1 MAKILI
7 VDDSLVQRTIL
18 KIHLIK
24 EGHSVIAETGKGQ
37 NVLKLYNDTK
47 PDIVLLDIVMPDANG
62 IAILDQL
69 MNEDPNAKVIMCSA
83 TAIQNIVLE
92 SIQLGAKHFLV
103 KPITREKLL
112 FTIHKTLEYTNEKAL
127 EYTKSIQNH

>member
-7 VDDSLVQRTIL
+7 VDDSIVQRTIIKL
-18 KIHLIK
+18 YLIK

-37 NVLKLYNDTK
+37 NVLKLYNDVK
-47 PDIVLLDIVMPDANG
+47 PDIVILDIVMPDANG
-62 IAILDQL
+62 ISVLADL
-69 MNEDPNAKVIMCSA
+69 MNNDPNAKVIMCSA
-83 TAIQNIVLE
+83 TALQEVVLE

-112 FTIHKTLEYTNEKAL
+112 FTIHKTLDYTNEKTL
-127 EYTKSIQNH
+127 EYTKSIQNI